1 MNSMSNPAPRH
12 VHPLRNAAVAVAVIA
27 SAALSQAPVS
37 TAAASAPVKSSAPT
51 SAALSAR
58 AAARSRATARP
69 HAATTFGRSTSATPR
84 ATLAPRTPTHAA
96 AVPLSGAGSTWS
108 SVGPTPQVNEQNLG
122 SSRSNS
128 LSPSGRVTALA
139 VDPTNS
145 AVVYA
150 GEAGGGVWKSTNSG
164 TAWAPLTDGQASMAI
179 GAIAIDPSNSL
190 TVYAATGE
198 DNGSGDA
205 QYGNGILKSLD
216 GGTTWTLVD
225 GGFLGQLHIGG
236 IAVDRTTA
244 TAGTQHVFAATD
256 VGLFESTNGG
266 VNWVQNASLLTAT
279 GPSSNGSPSGGVF
292 QIIQDPTTSG
302 KWWASVA
309 DFGASE
315 WGSIAQS
322 TDGGVTWANNHTVG
336 LSGNKMQ
343 RIGLG
348 VGTGGAS
355 GVAYAAPADL
365 NGDLY
370 NNQIQKTTDGGASW
384 SAITVPAPT
393 GGTNYFDFGGAQG
406 WYDNVVAVDPTNN
419 NHVLFGGVDMLN
431 TTDGGA
437 TIGNFHYVGNVYN
450 GGFIHPDFHAVAFTG
465 AADHAYVG
473 NDGGVW
479 STANLGG
486 SASVTDWANLNATLT
501 TITYYAGTA
510 LDSQTLLGGAQDNGT
525 SGHLSGAQALPA
537 FQSNL
542 GGDGG
547 YTAITPNAQTVYGE
561 SQFGKIYEGSP
572 TLSGSPPEMGS
583 TTAASPCDFS
593 VAKTGACLDNVSFVM
608 PYVLDRLNPSRLV
621 AGTSRVWESNSGGV
635 PAGSGW
641 HVISPDLTYGT
652 ICSGCDFISALTI
665 VPGTGTIFTGSHF
678 GKVFMTTN
686 DGGSWTDITGSGI
699 PDPTTVSNLSFPRDA
714 IGDIQYN
721 PANPNELWIAYGGVD
736 FSSPRGRVF
745 HTTNAAV
752 GPTVWT
758 DISGSGGG
766 ALPADPARS
775 LYVDPTTPGTVYV
788 GTWHGVYTCATCWA
802 GSPTGASW
810 SLLGSGLP
818 QVEVSQMT
826 PTSDGKVL
834 AWTFGRGVWSIAR
847 GVWSLAPDIQQAT
860 SSSQYTLTGS
870 DGTTW
875 QTMDASRL
883 SVTTTA
889 GSNGTAVLGANA
901 DLWTSSTGFNQD
913 IAIFVNDNGSGNQL
927 VGWKESGGLGGTF
940 SPNAA
945 YLLATWPLVN
955 THSYVFTIRWKSNKP
970 EGGAVIWAGAG
981 PISSAFSPTRLTV
994 QTLASGAVVDKAT
1007 PLADQPALLGSDG
1020 VNWQPIDDTN
1030 LSYATGVEGS
1040 AQTAVVEA
1048 NADLF
1053 TDTPCYIH
1061 DIGIFA
1067 SDNNGTTTGP
1077 DTLLGWKESGG
1088 FAGIFSP
1095 NAAFLQT
1102 TLDLLAGHT
1111 YIIHLQWKTNKP
1123 APTTSTIYAGAGNN
1137 PYSPTRL
1144 TVIPLASTDP
1154 ALSFITTQPT
1164 LTGSDGVTWQT
1175 LGGGLATSV
1184 TPASNGIAIVG
1195 GNADLWTDTAGNN
1208 QDIGIFVTDNGGA
1221 AQLIAWKESGGFAGT
1236 FSPNA
1241 AFVQDKFPVL
1251 SGHTY
1256 VFTLRWKT
1264 NRSDPSTIYAGAG
1277 SNPYSPTSL
1286 AVSLR

>member
-1 MNSMSNPAPRH
+1 M
-12 VHPLRNAAVAVAVIA
+12 
-27 SAALSQAPVS
+27 
-37 TAAASAPVKSSAPT
+37 
-51 SAALSAR
+51 
-58 AAARSRATARP
+58 
-69 HAATTFGRSTSATPR
+69 
-84 ATLAPRTPTHAA
+84 
-96 AVPLSGAGSTWS
+96 
-108 SVGPTPQVNEQNLG
+108 
-122 SSRSNS
+122 
-128 LSPSGRVTALA
+128 TALA

-266 VNWVQNASLLTAT
+266 VNWAQNASLLTAT

-336 LSGNKMQ
+336 SSANKMQ

-370 NNQIQKTTDGGASW
+370 DNQIQKTTDGGATW

-419 NHVLFGGVDMLN
+419 NHVLFGGVDALR
-431 TTDGGA
+431 TSDGG
-437 TIGNFHYVGNVYN
+437 TSFHYVGNVYN

-479 STANLGG
+479 STADLGG

-501 TITYYAGTA
+501 TITYYAGAA

-537 FQSNL
+537 FQSYL

-547 YTAITPNAQTVYGE
+547 YTAITPDAQTVYGE
-561 SQFGKIYEGSP
+561 FPSGKIYEGSP
-572 TLSGSPPEMGS
+572 TLSGAPPEMGS

-593 VAKTGACLDNVSFVM
+593 VGTGACLDNVSFVM
-608 PYVLDRLNPSRLV
+608 PYALDRLNPSRLV

-641 HVISPDLTYGT
+641 HVISPDLTYNPL
-652 ICSGCDFISALTI
+652 CSGCDFISALTI

-686 DGGSWTDITGSGI
+686 DGANWTDITGSGI
-699 PDPTTVSNLSFPRDA
+699 PDPATVSNLSLPRDA
-714 IGDIQYN
+714 IGDIKYN
-721 PANPNELWIAYGGVD
+721 PSDANELWIAYGGVD

-745 HTTNAAV
+745 HTTNAAA

-788 GTWHGVYTCATCWA
+788 GTWHGVYTCTTCGA
-802 GSPTGASW
+802 GSPTGPSW

-834 AWTFGRGVWSIAR
+834 AWTFGRGVWSLASVNAYMYLPLATPQRLEDTRSDGKTLSAGGTVDVQVAGGSTGVPSSAASVVLNVTSVNNAASGFLQAYPKGGRTNASAVNYYYANQLTQNLVTVPVDPSTGKVTIFSSQQDDVVVDEFGYYGVAPSGSTAGQYKALSPQRICDTRGGNSSGCVGATTQQSGGVLHLQVDGNGGVPASGVSAVVINVTVADDTAAGFVQAYAHGTTRPTTPQTSNVNFNGASTVFAGDPCPGNAGGTPSGCRIIANR
-847 GVWSLAPDIQQAT
+847 VIVPVDSTGGVDLYTNQGPADLIVDVNGYFTDGTASTNQLFTPTAVSRLHDTRTSGDTIPANGNLNLAISG
-860 SSSQYTLTGS
+860 SSSVIPLGASAAVLNVTIDKTTAPSTAPGTGFLTVFPGPASAGGSPPLISDLNFPARSIVPAAVYATLGS
-870 DGTTW
+870 DGTI
-875 QTMDASRL
+875 
-883 SVTTTA
+883 
-889 GSNGTAVLGANA
+889 N
-901 DLWTSSTGFNQD
+901 
-913 IAIFVNDNGSGNQL
+913 IHNGSP
-927 VGWKESGGLGGTF
+927 S
-940 SPNAA
+940 
-945 YLLATWPLVN
+945 
-955 THSYVFTIRWKSNKP
+955 
-970 EGGAVIWAGAG
+970 
-981 PISSAFSPTRLTV
+981 
-994 QTLASGAVVDKAT
+994 
-1007 PLADQPALLGSDG
+1007 
-1020 VNWQPIDDTN
+1020 PIDVIVDA
-1030 LSYATGVEGS
+1030 YGYFS
-1040 AQTAVVEA
+1040 A
-1048 NADLF
+1048 
-1053 TDTPCYIH
+1053 
-1061 DIGIFA
+1061 
-1067 SDNNGTTTGP
+1067 S
-1077 DTLLGWKESGG
+1077 
-1088 FAGIFSP
+1088 SP
-1095 NAAFLQT
+1095 P
-1102 TLDLLAGHT
+1102 G
-1111 YIIHLQWKTNKP
+1111 
-1123 APTTSTIYAGAGNN
+1123 
-1137 PYSPTRL
+1137 
-1144 TVIPLASTDP
+1144 
-1154 ALSFITTQPT
+1154 
-1164 LTGSDGVTWQT
+1164 
-1175 LGGGLATSV
+1175 
-1184 TPASNGIAIVG
+1184 
-1195 GNADLWTDTAGNN
+1195 
-1208 QDIGIFVTDNGGA
+1208 
-1221 AQLIAWKESGGFAGT
+1221 
-1236 FSPNA
+1236 
-1241 AFVQDKFPVL
+1241 
-1251 SGHTY
+1251 
-1256 VFTLRWKT
+1256 
-1264 NRSDPSTIYAGAG
+1264 
-1277 SNPYSPTSL
+1277 
-1286 AVSLR
+1286 

>member
-51 SAALSAR
+51 SAALLAR

-69 HAATTFGRSTSATPR
+69 YAATTFGRSTSATPR

-216 GGTTWTLVD
+216 GGTTWTLVG

-266 VNWVQNASLLTAT
+266 VNWAQNASLLTAT

-336 LSGNKMQ
+336 FSGNKMQ

-370 NNQIQKTTDGGASW
+370 NNQIQKTTDGGATW
-384 SAITVPAPT
+384 SAITVPPPT
-393 GGTNYFDFGGAQG
+393 GGANYFDFGGAQG

-419 NHVLFGGVDMLN
+419 NHVLFGGVDALR
-431 TTDGGA
+431 TSDGG
-437 TIGNFHYVGNVYN
+437 TSFHYVGNVYN

-537 FQSNL
+537 FQSYL

-547 YTAITPNAQTVYGE
+547 YTAITPDAQTVYGE
-561 SQFGKIYEGSP
+561 FQFGKIYEGSP

-593 VAKTGACLDNVSFVM
+593 VGTTGACLDNVSFVM
-608 PYVLDRLNPSRLV
+608 PYALDRLNPSRLV
-621 AGTSRVWESNSGGV
+621 AGTSRVWESTSGGV

-641 HVISPDLTYGT
+641 HVISPDLTYNPL
-652 ICSGCDFISALTI
+652 CSGCDFISALTI

-686 DGGSWTDITGSGI
+686 DGANWTDITGSGI

-721 PANPNELWIAYGGVD
+721 PSNANELWIAYGGVD

-745 HTTNAAV
+745 HTTNAAA
-752 GPTVWT
+752 GGTVWT

-788 GTWHGVYTCATCWA
+788 GTWHGVYTCATCGA

-834 AWTFGRGVWSIAR
+834 AWTFGRGVWS
-847 GVWSLAPDIQQAT
+847 LAPHLQQAT

-913 IAIFVNDNGSGNQL
+913 IAIFVNDNSSGFHL
-927 VGWKESGGLGGTF
+927 AGWKESGGYGGTF

-945 YLLATWPLVN
+945 YLQTTWPL
-955 THSYVFTIRWKSNKP
+955 TSGHTYVFTIEWKTNKP
-970 EGGAVIWAGAG
+970 EGGATIWAGAG
-981 PISSAFSPTRLTV
+981 PISGAFSPTRLTV
-994 QTLASGAVVDKAT
+994 RTLPAGAVVDKVT
-1007 PLADQPALLGSDG
+1007 PVTTQPSLTGTLIHDG
-1020 VNWQPIDDTN
+1020 NWHAIDDTD
-1030 LSYATGVEGS
+1030 LSYTTGVVGPS
-1040 AQTAVVEA
+1040 HTVLLGA

-1053 TDTPCYIH
+1053 TDTAGYNQ
-1061 DIGIFA
+1061 DIGIFVT
-1067 SDNNGTTTGP
+1067 DNGGT
-1077 DTLLGWKESGG
+1077 DTLLAWKESGG
-1088 FAGIFSP
+1088 FAGIYSP
-1095 NAAFLQT
+1095 NAAFLQSS
-1102 TLDLLAGHT
+1102 LQLVSGHT
-1111 YIIHLQWKTNKP
+1111 YVLHLMWKTNMP

-1144 TVIPLASTDP
+1144 TVIPFGSTDP
-1154 ALSFITTQPT
+1154 VQSVITTQPT
-1164 LTGSDGVTWQT
+1164 LTHSDGVTWQP
-1175 LGGGLATSV
+1175 LDTSV
-1184 TPASNGIAIVG
+1184 GGTGLPVTVTATANGIAIVG
-1195 GNADLWTDTAGNN
+1195 GNADLWTDTAGYN
-1208 QDIGIFVTDNGGA
+1208 QDIGIFVTDSGGP
-1221 AQLIAWKESGGFAGT
+1221 AQLIGWKESGGFAGT

-1241 AFVQDKFPVL
+1241 AFVQEEFPVL
-1251 SGHTY
+1251 NGHTY
-1256 VFTLRWKT
+1256 VFTLWWKT
-1264 NRSDPSTIYAGAG
+1264 NRNDPSGVIVAGAG
-1277 SNPYSPTSL
+1277 PINLAYSPTSL
-1286 AVSLR
+1286 AVSLG